1 MTAKK
6 STASTPDV
14 AKAAAA
20 SVAAV
25 TPEPDL
31 VQQAYEN
38 AVRLQVDTLF
48 SNYVSQVISTGEAD
62 ERFLTGLR
70 IIRKA
75 RDRAIELVKG
85 V

>member
-1 MTAKK
+1 MAAKK
-6 STASTPDV
+6 STAGTPD
-14 AKAAAA
+14 APQAAAVA
-20 SVAAV
+20 VAAV
-25 TPEPDL
+25 TPEPAL

-38 AVRLQVDTLF
+38 AVRSQVDTLF

-62 ERFLTGLR
+62 ERFLTGLK

-75 RDRAIELVKG
+75 RDRAVELVKG